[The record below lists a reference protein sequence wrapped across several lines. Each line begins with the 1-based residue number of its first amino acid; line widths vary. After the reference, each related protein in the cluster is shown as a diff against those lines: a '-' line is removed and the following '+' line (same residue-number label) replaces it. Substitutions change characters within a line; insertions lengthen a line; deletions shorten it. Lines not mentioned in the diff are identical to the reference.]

1 MGMCAAPAHRLI
13 CMCCNRNL
21 LVPTACYLSL
31 SLSQLIHY
39 GVRYSQQQQEQQ
51 LTRSC
56 IGQFTEEPVQVPQQ
70 KGEHYLRRGYQG
82 SQPSLDAIEQ
92 QAAGREFVQSRR
104 LID

>member
-1 MGMCAAPAHRLI
+1 M
-13 CMCCNRNL
+13 
-21 LVPTACYLSL
+21 
-31 SLSQLIHY
+31 Q
-39 GVRYSQQQQEQQ
+39 
-51 LTRSC
+51 
-56 IGQFTEEPVQVPQQ
+56 IGQFTEEPVQVPPQ